1 MQSFHWHCT
10 TYCIRSSREHIDV
23 MTGDK
28 KDLGNKLYD
37 YTHTHTHRERERL
50 PWRKIMRVV
59 A

>member
-37 YTHTHTHRERERL
+37 YTHTHTHRERDCRGERS
-50 PWRKIMRVV
+50 
-59 A
+59 